1 MDILD
6 TMIKI
11 FEKIK
16 ANGWES
22 MTTLSIPEEAKL
34 ILMKGLLKSFIFNH
48 DVAKAFWGEED
59 ILIDFTGTPDGITD
73 CSYLPAWQYH
83 LRIMVLEK
91 EPLKYMEKFLK
102 IDQKIISNNDIRGD
116 FDDE

>member
-34 ILMKGLLKSFIFNH
+34 IYETLSNSIEGKSRSKSSPQTLSE
-48 DVAKAFWGEED
+48 VVSKSS
-59 ILIDFTGTPDGITD
+59 L
-73 CSYLPAWQYH
+73 
-83 LRIMVLEK
+83 
-91 EPLKYMEKFLK
+91 
-102 IDQKIISNNDIRGD
+102 QKIIVEEKRNDKEEDLFFKRMKLLAGI
-116 FDDE
+116 